1 MQTFKTALQNKKV
14 FIPWMGRLESLK
26 FRGLFFTLGI
36 PPDEPTTLMFP
47 FRWKTG
53 WVRTQMNE
61 FLFLGYCYLSWS
73 M

>member
-1 MQTFKTALQNKKV
+1 
-14 FIPWMGRLESLK
+14 MGLKRLKNVK
-26 FRGLFFTLGI
+26 FRGLFFTWGN

-47 FRWKTG
+47 RWRIG
-53 WVRTQMNE
+53 WLSTQMNE